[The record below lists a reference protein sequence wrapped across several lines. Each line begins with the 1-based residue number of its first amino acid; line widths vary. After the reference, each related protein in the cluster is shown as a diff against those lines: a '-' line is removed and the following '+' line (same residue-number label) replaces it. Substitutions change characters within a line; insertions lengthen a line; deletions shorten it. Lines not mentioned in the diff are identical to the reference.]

1 MGGSE
6 LWCFYCCKMQRHP
19 DGSQPVTET
28 ELTAEIVLGPLT
40 GAANQRKNSNSLQP
54 SPSVSRDSNKCGGA
68 GQEKAAGQAA
78 LSWEGEMAFRK
89 VSLSSYE
96 MHGAL

>member
-1 MGGSE
+1 MLLIKG
-6 LWCFYCCKMQRHP
+6 K
-19 DGSQPVTET
+19 
-28 ELTAEIVLGPLT
+28 TATPCST
-40 GAANQRKNSNSLQP
+40 P
-54 SPSVSRDSNKCGGA
+54 PSVSRDSNKCGGA